1 MQDGLS
7 ALHCAARSGH
17 VATTAQL
24 LKLGA
29 SVTSRTRRGLSALHL
44 AVQGDHT
51 QCVELL
57 TKACKINDVTNV
69 CPVKCATASYRVC
82 QKRTI
87 LGQLCTRRLNG
98 IIVVNHITTCTGYS
112 VLKRHKTKCF
122 KIKYRFVKL
131 I

>member
-1 MQDGLS
+1 MQYCNYEKRYDWLMQDGLS

-57 TKACKINDVTNV
+57 TKACNMDDVTNV
-69 CPVKCATASYRVC
+69 CPVKMCDIHLYTMC
-82 QKRTI
+82 
-87 LGQLCTRRLNG
+87 
-98 IIVVNHITTCTGYS
+98 
-112 VLKRHKTKCF
+112 
-122 KIKYRFVKL
+122 
-131 I
+131 